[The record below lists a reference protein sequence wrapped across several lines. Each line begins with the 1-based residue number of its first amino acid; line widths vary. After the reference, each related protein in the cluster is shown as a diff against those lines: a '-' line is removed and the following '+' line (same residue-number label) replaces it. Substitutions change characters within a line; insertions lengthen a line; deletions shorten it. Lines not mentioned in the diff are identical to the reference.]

1 MNLSW
6 IDDFMALAA
15 TGNFS
20 RAAEER
26 HMTQPAFSRRIRALE
41 EWLGADLFDRSSQPA
56 RVTEVGEWF
65 RTVAQDLQ
73 SRVAGIPGQARAI
86 AEASSTTLRF
96 AATHALSFT
105 FMPRWLHALEA
116 HASMGQLQLMSDVQQ
131 KCETLLSQNQVHFM
145 LAHGHPGVHG
155 PLDEADFPSLVVGT
169 DQLIPVSAPDNSGRP
184 LHGLPSSGKAT
195 QMQWLGYSPE
205 SGLGRILKQ
214 LKGPALDRMHAHQ
227 VLTAHLAS
235 VLRTMA
241 LDQRGLAWLP
251 KLLIEDDMATGRLVV
266 AARDDWRIDLQIR
279 LYRRRG
285 DAGKAA
291 EAFWKAAST
300 ASEPPDVAV
309 L

>member
-1 MNLSW
+1 MSMNLSW

-26 HMTQPAFSRRIRALE
+26 HMTQPAFSRRVRALE

-73 SRVAGIPGQARAI
+73 ARVAGIPGEARAI

-116 HASMGQLQLMSDVQQ
+116 HSSMGQLQLMSDTQQ
-131 KCETLLSQNQVHFM
+131 KCETLLAQNQVHFM
-145 LAHGHPGVHG
+145 LSHAHRGVVS
-155 PLDEADFPSLVVGT
+155 PLDEADFPSLVVGS
-169 DQLIPVSAPDNSGRP
+169 DELIPVSAPDEAGRP
-184 LHGLPSSGKAT
+184 LHGLAASGKGAT
-195 QMQWLGYSPE
+195 TQWLGYSTE
-205 SGLGRILKQ
+205 SGLGRILRE
-214 LKGPALDRMHAHQ
+214 LKGPALDRLHVHQ

-241 LDQRGLAWLP
+241 LDKRGLAWLP
-251 KLLIEDDMATGRLVV
+251 RLLVGDDIAAGRLVV
-266 AARDDWRIDLQIR
+266 AAPDEWRIALEVR

-285 DAGKAA
+285 EAGKAA
-291 EAFWKAAST
+291 EAFWMSAAAAAQT
-300 ASEPPDVAV
+300 A
-309 L
+309 

>member
-1 MNLSW
+1 MTMNLSW

-20 RAAEER
+20 RAADER

-73 SRVAGIPGQARAI
+73 SRVAGIPGEARAI

-116 HASMGQLQLMSDVQQ
+116 QASMGQLQLMSDVQQ
-131 KCETLLSQNQVHFM
+131 KCETLLAQNQVHFM
-145 LAHGHPGVHG
+145 LAHGHPGVRG
-155 PLDEADFPSLVVGT
+155 PLDEADFPSIVVGE
-169 DQLIPVSAPDNSGRP
+169 DQLIPVSSPNEGGQP
-184 LHGLPSSGKAT
+184 LHALPEGSKGAPLP
-195 QMQWLGYSPE
+195 WLGYSPE
-205 SGLGRILKQ
+205 SGLGRILKE
-214 LKGPALDRMHAHQ
+214 LKGPALDRLHVHQ
-227 VLTAHLAS
+227 ALTAHLAS

-241 LDQRGLAWLP
+241 LDRRGLAWLP
-251 KLLIEDDMATGRLVV
+251 KLLVEDDLTSGRLVV
-266 AARDDWRIDLQIR
+266 AAPDDWRIDLQVR
-279 LYRRRG
+279 LYRQRG
-285 DAGKAA
+285 ESGKAA
-291 EAFWKAAST
+291 ENFWKVASAAAS
-300 ASEPPDVAV
+300 VH
-309 L
+309 

>member
-1 MNLSW
+1 MSMNLSW

-15 TGNFS
+15 SGNFS

-73 SRVAGIPGQARAI
+73 ARVAGIPGEARAI

-116 HASMGQLQLMSDVQQ
+116 HTPMGQLQLMSDTQH
-131 KCETLLSQNQVHFM
+131 KCETLLAQNQVHFM
-145 LAHGHPGVHG
+145 LAHAHPGVRG
-155 PLDEADFPSLVVGT
+155 PLDDADFPSVRVGS
-169 DQLIPVSAPDNSGRP
+169 DQLIPVSAPDENGRA
-184 LHGLPSSGKAT
+184 LHRLPGGGKGATPASS
-195 QMQWLGYSPE
+195 QWLGYSAE
-205 SGLGRILKQ
+205 SGLGRILRE
-214 LKGPALDRMHAHQ
+214 LKGPALDRLQVHQ
-227 VLTAHLAS
+227 VMTAHLAS
-235 VLRTMA
+235 VLRPMA
-241 LDQRGLAWLP
+241 LGQRGMAWLP
-251 KLLIEDDMATGRLVV
+251 QLLVGDDMASGKLVI
-266 AARDDWRIDLQIR
+266 AAPDEWRIDLQIR

-285 DAGKAA
+285 EAGKAA
-291 EAFWKAAST
+291 EAFWAA
-300 ASEPPDVAV
+300 AVAAAQAA
-309 L
+309 

>member
-15 TGNFS
+15 SGNFS

-73 SRVAGIPGQARAI
+73 SRVAGIPGEARAI
-86 AEASSTTLRF
+86 AEAHSTTLRF

-105 FMPRWLHALEA
+105 FLPRWLHALEA
-116 HASMGQLQLMSDVQQ
+116 QAAMGQLQLMSDVQQ

-145 LAHGHPGVHG
+145 LAHGHPGVRG
-155 PLDEADFPSLVVGT
+155 PLDEAEFPSLVVGT
-169 DQLIPVSAPDNSGRP
+169 DQLIPVSAPDADGQP
-184 LHGLPSSGKAT
+184 LYRLAAGDKGP
-195 QMQWLGYSPE
+195 QVQWLGYSTE
-205 SGLGRILKQ
+205 SGLGRILKE
-214 LKGPALDRMHAHQ
+214 LKGPALDRMQVHQ

-241 LDQRGLAWLP
+241 LDRRGLAWLP
-251 KLLIEDDMATGRLVV
+251 RLLVDDDIASGRLVV
-266 AARDDWRIDLQIR
+266 AAPDEWRIELQIR
-279 LYRRRG
+279 LYRQRG
-285 DAGKAA
+285 ASGKAA
-291 EAFWKAAST
+291 EAFWQAAS
-300 ASEPPDVAV
+300 AAV

>member
-1 MNLSW
+1 MTMNLSW

-20 RAAEER
+20 RAADER

-73 SRVAGIPGQARAI
+73 SRVAGIPGEARAI

-116 HASMGQLQLMSDVQQ
+116 QASMGRLQLMSDVQQ
-131 KCETLLSQNQVHFM
+131 KCETLLAQNQVHFM
-145 LAHGHPGVHG
+145 LAHGHPGVRG
-155 PLDEADFPSLVVGT
+155 PLDEADFPCIVVGA
-169 DQLIPVSAPDNSGRP
+169 DQLIPVSAPDAGGQP
-184 LHGLPSSGKAT
+184 LHALHAGSKGAPV
-195 QMQWLGYSPE
+195 QWLGYSQE
-205 SGLGRILKQ
+205 SGLGRILKE
-214 LKGPALDRMHAHQ
+214 LKGPAVERLHLHQ
-227 VLTAHLAS
+227 ALTAHLAS

-241 LDQRGLAWLP
+241 LDRRGLAWLP
-251 KLLIEDDMATGRLVV
+251 MLLVEDDVASGRLVV
-266 AARDDWRIDLQIR
+266 AAPDDWRIDLQVR
-279 LYRRRG
+279 LYRQRG
-285 DAGKAA
+285 EFGQAA
-291 EAFWKAAST
+291 EGFWKAAS
-300 ASEPPDVAV
+300 AAAPAR
-309 L
+309 